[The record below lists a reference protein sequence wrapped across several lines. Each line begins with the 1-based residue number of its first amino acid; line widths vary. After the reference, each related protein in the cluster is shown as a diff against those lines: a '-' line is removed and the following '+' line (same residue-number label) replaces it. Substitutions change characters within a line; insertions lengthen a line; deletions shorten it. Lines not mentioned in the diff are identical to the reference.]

1 MKMLEALEKEFA
13 LVPWVVAA
21 SMFVAEI
28 LRGDYGAQGILLIVV
43 LYVFR
48 HRPVEQMAAGC
59 LALVLIYG
67 FGLEVVFAWI
77 AIFLISRYNGERG
90 RKLGLLPYVFYP
102 AHLLVVWLAGVL
114 IA

>member
-1 MKMLEALEKEFA
+1 MAL
-13 LVPWVVAA
+13 WVAAA
-21 SMFVAEI
+21 SMIAAEL
-28 LRGDYGAQGILLIVV
+28 LRGDYGAFGVLLIVA

-90 RKLGLLPYVFYP
+90 RKLGYLPYVFYP
-102 AHLLVVWLAGVL
+102 AHLLLVWVVGYI